1 MMCQSFVIL
10 NLNLTLMEYY
20 LLALWFYFM
29 LHVTVKIYTA
39 QTLLNQEIKKGN
51 PYILSDENRK

>member
-1 MMCQSFVIL
+1 
-10 NLNLTLMEYY
+10 MEYY